1 MDWSESIHASI
12 YGNIGGGGGGKNK
25 EIPRHRTLRGTLNA
39 MVILNQVAS
48 KDTKIE
54 ADIVISSSKL
64 KWV

>member
-1 MDWSESIHASI
+1 MGIL
-12 YGNIGGGGGGKNK
+12 GGGGGKNK

-39 MVILNQVAS
+39 MVIFNQVVS

-64 KWV
+64 K

>member
-1 MDWSESIHASI
+1 MDWSESIHPSI
-12 YGNIGGGGGGKNK
+12 YGNIGGGGGGGKNK

-64 KWV
+64 K

>member
-12 YGNIGGGGGGKNK
+12 YGNIGGGGGKNK

-64 KWV
+64 K